1 MTNREHLYPDQSDVY
16 PATDA
21 EVIRFEVEDKAIATI
36 RLLCSEG
43 VWMQSVSVAFRFGD
57 HSFQVGALTKK
68 SSFPDRLAALSF
80 ALGVCLDHFKSE
92 QEWKA
97 VPEPPSVP
105 QQKVSG
111 QMYAKLLGYRDN
123 NYSEPLDVPDPVQF
137 GLFGSPPKIA
147 SGRAEVLSYGD
158 AGREQQHRKRK
169 R

>member
-36 RLLCSEG
+36 RLLCAEG

-57 HSFQVGALTKK
+57 HAFQVGALTKK
-68 SSFPDRLAALSF
+68 PSFPDRLAALSF

-97 VPEPPSVP
+97 VPEPPRS
-105 QQKVSG
+105 
-111 QMYAKLLGYRDN
+111 
-123 NYSEPLDVPDPVQF
+123 
-137 GLFGSPPKIA
+137 
-147 SGRAEVLSYGD
+147 LS
-158 AGREQQHRKRK
+158 KRCQV
-169 R
+169 RCMRSSSATGTTTPRSR